1 VAEKVVYVRA
11 PKRERAEKIDLNVF
25 FDSALAAGAIAIIYF
40 VGWPLVQKFMKGE
53 IKLPD
58 FANLLSNLKF
68 PVLGSQLPRNGGAP
82 TSGDGAGGSISGGST
97 VGNIKIPYKVT
108 GKTVKMNVGAKHPN
122 GDRYNANHKFQNYYV
137 VGYYKTEAGSGKR
150 LIEMKTDGPN
160 HSGCTK
166 GPDCEWVELD
176 FDINSGQAY
185 ISSEYPH
192 PTNHPAV
199 TNGVTATKLNGTF
212 TNKFIGF
219 GVAAWTDPT
228 DGFRIYEE
236 WIDPGGPGANQW
248 VRSLH
253 AKNTGQIIPNPKRSL
268 PVNRSNGSGTGLE
281 AEIRMNNQHGT
292 SMQGGMIYEIA
303 P

>member
-1 VAEKVVYVRA
+1 MAEKVA
-11 PKRERAEKIDLNVF
+11 PKVKRAEKIDLDVF
-25 FDSALAAGAIAIIYF
+25 FDSALAAAAIAVIYF
-40 VGWPLVQKFMKGE
+40 VGWPLAQKLIKGE
-53 IKLPD
+53 LKLPD
-58 FANLLSNLKF
+58 FSKILSDLKF
-68 PVLGSQLPRNGGAP
+68 PVIGSKLPRSTGNGGAP
-82 TSGDGAGGSISGGST
+82 TTPSDSGTPISGGST
-97 VGNIKIPYKVT
+97 VAGIKIPYKTT
-108 GKTVKMNVGAKHPN
+108 GKSVKMNVGAKHPN

-160 HSGCTK
+160 HSGCTS

-192 PTNHPAV
+192 PVNHPPV
-199 TNGVTATKLNGTF
+199 TQGVTATKLNGSF
-212 TNKFIGF
+212 TGKFIGF
-219 GVAAWTDPT
+219 GVAAWTDPS

-248 VRSLH
+248 VRTLH

-281 AEIRMNNQHGT
+281 AEIRLNNQHNT
-292 SMQGGMIYEIA
+292 SMQGGMIYEIV